1 MTTVQGIPGPLSG
14 STRVYAIVGDPIAQV
29 ASPRLFNTAF
39 RERSADAV
47 LVPLHVAPDA
57 LREVID
63 SFRAIRNFDGLV
75 VTVPHKIAATEWVD
89 ELGPQ
94 ARLTGALNTIR
105 KTEDGR
111 LIGENF
117 DGEGFIRGL
126 ASRGQTLT
134 GRRVLVI
141 GAGGAGCAVAHAVA
155 AAGADAIGVF
165 DIDTR
170 RCRALADGI
179 KTHRPGLDVF
189 EAKPDAQG
197 FDVIV
202 NCTSIGMRPD
212 DPLPLD
218 ITHLAG
224 GALVADI
231 ILKPVTTPLLLAA
244 SERGCAIHQG
254 PAMLEGQID
263 AVLDFFAVRAQ
274 T

>member
-1 MTTVQGIPGPLSG
+1 MTTAQGIPGPLSG
-14 STRVYAIVGDPIAQV
+14 STRLYAIVGDPIAQV

-39 RERSADAV
+39 RERCADAV
-47 LVPLHVAPDA
+47 LVPMHVAPAA
-57 LREVID
+57 LRQVID
-63 SFRAIRNFDGLV
+63 SFRAIQNFDGLI

-105 KTEDGR
+105 KAEDGR

-141 GAGGAGCAVAHAVA
+141 GAGGAGCAVAHAIA
-155 AAGADAIGVF
+155 AAGAAAIGLF
-165 DIDTR
+165 DIDAR
-170 RCRALADGI
+170 RAQVLVDGI
-179 KTHRPGLDVF
+179 KAHRPDLDVF
-189 EAKPDAQG
+189 ESKPDAQG

-202 NCTSIGMRPD
+202 NCTSIGMRAD
-212 DPLPLD
+212 DPLPVDL
-218 ITHLAG
+218 THLASH
-224 GALVADI
+224 ALVADI
-231 ILKPVTTPLLLAA
+231 ILKPVMTPLLLAA
-244 SERGCAIHQG
+244 SARGCVIHQG

>member
-1 MTTVQGIPGPLSG
+1 MTTAQGVPGPLSG

-29 ASPRLFNTAF
+29 ASPRLFNSAF
-39 RERSADAV
+39 RERGIDAV
-47 LVPLHVAPDA
+47 LVPLHAAPGA
-57 LREVID
+57 LRLVID
-63 SFRAIRNFDGLV
+63 SFRAIRNFDGLI

-105 KTEDGR
+105 KADDGR

-126 ASRGQTLT
+126 ASRGHTLA
-134 GRRVLVI
+134 GRRVLII
-141 GAGGAGCAVAHAVA
+141 GAGGAGCAVAHAIA
-155 AAGADAIGVF
+155 AAGAEAIGLF
-165 DIDTR
+165 DIDAR
-170 RCRALADGI
+170 RAQHLVDGI
-179 KTHRPGLDVF
+179 KAHQPGLDVF
-189 EAKPDAQG
+189 EAKPEAAG

-202 NCTSIGMRPD
+202 NCTSIGMRTG
-212 DPLPLD
+212 DPLPVDL
-218 ITHLAG
+218 THLASH
-224 GALVADI
+224 ALVADI
-231 ILKPVTTPLLLAA
+231 ILKPVMTPLLLAA
-244 SERGCAIHQG
+244 QARGCAIHQG

>member
-1 MTTVQGIPGPLSG
+1 MSTAQGVPGPLSG

-39 RERSADAV
+39 RERGVDAV

-57 LREVID
+57 LRLVID
-63 SFRAIRNFDGLV
+63 SFRAVRNFDGLV
-75 VTVPHKIAATEWVD
+75 ITVPHKIAATGWVD

-105 KTEDGR
+105 KADDGR

-117 DGEGFIRGL
+117 DGEGFVRGL
-126 ASRGQTLT
+126 ASHGHTLA

-141 GAGGAGCAVAHAVA
+141 GAGGAGCAVAHAIA
-155 AAGADAIGVF
+155 AAGAGAIGLF

-170 RCRALADGI
+170 RCRVLVDGI
-179 KTHRPGLDVF
+179 QAHRPGFDVF

-202 NCTSIGMRPD
+202 NCTSIGMRTD

-218 ITHLAG
+218 LTHLASH
-224 GALVADI
+224 ALVADI
-231 ILKPVTTPLLLAA
+231 ILKPVMTPLLLAA
-244 SERGCAIHQG
+244 QARGCAIHQG